1 MWQPLPKRC
10 PEHSYASFL
19 LQSRSGIPPEA
30 MVHHFRDTNEP
41 KSSDELLKIFDAML
55 DQ

>member
-1 MWQPLPKRC
+1 
-10 PEHSYASFL
+10 
-19 LQSRSGIPPEA
+19 